1 MTTETNSPA
10 PETAAPAAPARK
22 SRRKWPW
29 IVGGLA
35 ALSVAGAVT
44 AQTFERPGFFHHG
57 MGGMM
62 GGGRGGMMQGGM
74 DPARMADFAD
84 RGVRHMAVEVDA
96 TPEQQEKLRGI
107 VGDLVK
113 DIAPMR
119 GQHQQAAERA
129 RSLLTAPTFDR
140 AELEKLR
147 AEQVSK
153 LDDASK
159 RVTKAIGDAAEVL
172 TPEQRRKLDERMPHP
187 GQWPFWRS
195 G

>member
-62 GGGRGGMMQGGM
+62 GM
-74 DPARMADFAD
+74 
-84 RGVRHMAVEVDA
+84 
-96 TPEQQEKLRGI
+96 
-107 VGDLVK
+107 
-113 DIAPMR
+113 
-119 GQHQQAAERA
+119 
-129 RSLLTAPTFDR
+129 
-140 AELEKLR
+140 
-147 AEQVSK
+147 
-153 LDDASK
+153 
-159 RVTKAIGDAAEVL
+159 
-172 TPEQRRKLDERMPHP
+172 
-187 GQWPFWRS
+187 
-195 G
+195 